1 LTACKFL
8 DRRMAA
14 EYVVKHYGVP
24 GIFELNQTLETV
36 MNNVVVFG
44 GTGEVG
50 QIVVEKLL
58 ARDRIV
64 KILTRNETSKSNH
77 TNLSVIKG
85 NVLEASTVEQCIESH
100 DIVIIALGFNNSGLD
115 TMSKGTANIVTVML
129 GKKCNR
135 LICLSAQGAGD
146 SWEHMP
152 DTFKT
157 MVSNDPILT
166 ASFKDHTL
174 QEQVVKNSNLN
185 WTIVRPT
192 EIVNE
197 IESGGYCVNDY
208 KDNLTFQIS
217 KYDVAQF
224 IVDEISNSAYVN
236 KVAMITN

>member
-1 LTACKFL
+1 
-8 DRRMAA
+8 
-14 EYVVKHYGVP
+14 
-24 GIFELNQTLETV
+24 
-36 MNNVVVFG
+36 
-44 GTGEVG
+44 
-50 QIVVEKLL
+50 
-58 ARDRIV
+58 
-64 KILTRNETSKSNH
+64 
-77 TNLSVIKG
+77 
-85 NVLEASTVEQCIESH
+85 
-100 DIVIIALGFNNSGLD
+100 
-115 TMSKGTANIVTVML
+115 
-129 GKKCNR
+129 
-135 LICLSAQGAGD
+135 
-146 SWEHMP
+146 
-152 DTFKT
+152 

-224 IVDEISNSAYVN
+224 IVDEISNNAYVN

>member
-1 LTACKFL
+1 
-8 DRRMAA
+8 MAA
-14 EYVVKHYGVP
+14 EYVVRNYSVP
-24 GIFELNQTLETV
+24 RIFKLNQALEAV
-36 MNNVVVFG
+36 MNNVMVFG
-44 GTGEVG
+44 GTGGVG

-77 TNLSVIKG
+77 TNLNLIKG
-85 NVLEASTVEQCIESH
+85 NVLEASTVEQCIESQ
-100 DIVIIALGFNNSGLD
+100 DIVIIALGFNNSSLD
-115 TMSKGTANIVTVML
+115 TMSRGTANIVTVML

-152 DTFKT
+152 DSFKT
-157 MVSNDPILT
+157 MVLNDPILT

-197 IESGGYCVNDY
+197 IESGGYCVNGY

-224 IVDEISNSAYVN
+224 IVDEISNSTYVN

>member
-1 LTACKFL
+1 
-8 DRRMAA
+8 MAA

-100 DIVIIALGFNNSGLD
+100 YIVIIALGFNNSGLD

-224 IVDEISNSAYVN
+224 IVDEISNNAYVN